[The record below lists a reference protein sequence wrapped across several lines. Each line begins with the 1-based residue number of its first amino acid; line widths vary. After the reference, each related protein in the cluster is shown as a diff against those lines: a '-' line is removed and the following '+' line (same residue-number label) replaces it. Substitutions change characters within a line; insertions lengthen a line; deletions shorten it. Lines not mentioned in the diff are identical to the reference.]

1 MGTTLHWPAL
11 VTLATLVLLFGCA
24 WLVGWARAR
33 YKVRAPATTGPEEFD
48 RAFRVQMN
56 TLESAVIF
64 LPALWLAALYFNPRI
79 AAVLGVVWVIARAW
93 YAFAYA
99 RDAKRR
105 GPPFVIAYV
114 AWAAL
119 MLLALWGILTSP
131 LW

>member
-33 YKVRAPATTGPEEFD
+33 YKVLAPAVTGPEEFD

-56 TLESAVIF
+56 TLENAVIF

-79 AAVLGVVWVIARAW
+79 AAVLGVVWIIARAW

-105 GPPFVIAYV
+105 GPAFVIAYV

>member
-1 MGTTLHWPAL
+1 
-11 VTLATLVLLFGCA
+11 
-24 WLVGWARAR
+24 
-33 YKVRAPATTGPEEFD
+33 
-48 RAFRVQMN
+48 MN
-56 TLESAVIF
+56 TLENAVLF

-79 AAVLGVVWVIARAW
+79 AAALGVVWIIARAW
-93 YAFAYA
+93 YAFAYT